1 MLEII
6 GVLIIVVAV
15 FVGMAGSLE
24 GVLPVFLIGMVVWG
38 LTGLVWKIT
47 GFDSIMLFSI
57 GLVVWICLVFLL
69 RKWNQKSIE

>member
-6 GVLIIVVAV
+6 GVLIIVVAI
-15 FVGMAGSLE
+15 FAGMAGSLE
-24 GVLPVFLIGMVVWG
+24 GVLPVFLTGMVVWG

>member
-6 GVLIIVVAV
+6 GFLIIVVAI
-15 FVGMAGSLE
+15 FAGMAGSLE